1 MPSFFSPYSHQFAR
15 VAVCVPRVA
24 VAEPVKNGDQVAA
37 MVADGDRDGAAVML
51 FPELCLSAYAID
63 DLLFQ
68 DALLDAVTGEIAR
81 LIELSRER
89 MPVVVVGAPLRWQGR
104 LYNCAVVIHRGRLLG
119 VVPKIFLPNYREF
132 YERRHFTSGEGMRG
146 GAMSLAGQQAPF
158 GIDLLF
164 EAAGAAGFSF
174 HIEICEDLWVPQ
186 PPSTLGA
193 AAGADYL
200 AAQGAEAGAHR
211 GTFSNDER
219 PGQDRDLLGLI
230 GEIVAA
236 TQVPV
241 IAAGGISGP
250 GQVAAVLAAGAA
262 AAQLGTAFLRCP
274 QSGARQVHKDALA
287 DPRFSATAITRAFT
301 GRRARG
307 LVNQFMTDHPGAPP
321 AYPEIHYATRT
332 IRAAAAAGGDP
343 DRLNLWAGTGFRAVR
358 DDAAENIIERLTRG
372 IRQSWE
378 RPW

>member
-1 MPSFFSPYSHQFAR
+1 MARAKPSSDRFASMPSFFSPYSHQFAR

-193 AAGADYL
+193 AAGAEIL
-200 AAQGAEAGAHR
+200 LNLSASNITIGKAQMR
-211 GTFSNDER
+211 R
-219 PGQDRDLLGLI
+219 L
-230 GEIVAA
+230 
-236 TQVPV
+236 
-241 IAAGGISGP
+241 
-250 GQVAAVLAAGAA
+250 VLASTSARRTGA
-262 AAQLGTAFLRCP
+262 
-274 QSGARQVHKDALA
+274 
-287 DPRFSATAITRAFT
+287 SA
-301 GRRARG
+301 
-307 LVNQFMTDHPGAPP
+307 
-321 AYPEIHYATRT
+321 
-332 IRAAAAAGGDP
+332 
-343 DRLNLWAGTGFRAVR
+343 
-358 DDAAENIIERLTRG
+358 
-372 IRQSWE
+372 S
-378 RPW
+378 